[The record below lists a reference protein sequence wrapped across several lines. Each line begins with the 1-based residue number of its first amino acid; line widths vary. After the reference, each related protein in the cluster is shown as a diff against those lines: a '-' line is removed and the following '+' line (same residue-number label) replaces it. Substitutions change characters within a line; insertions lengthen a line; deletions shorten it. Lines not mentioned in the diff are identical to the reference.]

1 MRQIKTTSIVHSLMW
16 IMSLSIGVVMSG
28 STAKADNDYALP
40 ATPGLYVSEYIEWD
54 NDIVKTNKDQS
65 NNVILINHNNEQIKW
80 RDQDNP
86 EYLTV
91 GMSDDNT
98 EYWWGPGFENG
109 SEIWLDYIADGKV
122 THLNQEDISIT
133 ELDGSPCEDISLS
146 PDSRDQRV
154 CVFHMNTSETKKVII
169 SYKTPDNLTNSK
181 FVAEFALRT
190 GFYYDEEMSVD
201 SHIIDEPTVVRGSDK
216 DIYVHLTDT
225 WEGDGFSLNDTNAI
239 SISYW
244 DDEKKTDA
252 NVEGEDAKEFAELE
266 PVSVKNDNH
275 LIYKLKLKGSD
286 KVYDRYEVIINYN
299 RYNKTN
305 VEEAPREEDRR
316 IQVKIIDSDTLYAAS
331 QDNLQVQGD
340 HYYYPDNSDYRKN
353 DYFSANSLS
362 SPIYMSFR
370 FYNEEGGIVD
380 LMDPSTLSFY
390 RSEYNE
396 DLKKEILTKVDSS
409 VVKAEKAYSDSNIIK
424 ISYVGDTTKE
434 ENDWN
439 EFIVTYGDKE
449 PSDGNM
455 GDAIELAFVTSDF
468 NDVSAY
474 TSENISED
482 SFTNEFLF
490 DGTSDIKMY
499 IAGIAYDQPIM
510 GKMVQSVEDFDISL
524 IDESGNDYSNKVKI
538 ETDNTIKAA
547 NNHELT
553 CNSMI
558 TIPKDT
564 LQRSAVLTLNCTLK
578 GKRYDN
584 PDDLNLIDHNENY
597 TLRIFIFYDDIYTLY
612 AASSE
617 YRSVKATQYT
627 YSDTAEY
634 KPNGYFA
641 ANSVI
646 RPIYMSF
653 KYKNDEGQLVPVTDP
668 SKLAFYS
675 SELSDDLDT
684 EVLTQ
689 VDSTVIKAEKPYT
702 DSNII
707 KVSYIGDTTKEE
719 HRWNEFVVS
728 YNGKY
733 PKGGNMDNA
742 IELAFVTSDF
752 DEVGTYNSTVINEST
767 FSNEF
772 NTDGTSD
779 VNIYAATLDYK
790 EDLVW
795 NYVESAELKSLK
807 LIDEKGSDLSSKANT
822 DTNVK
827 LTRSKKPA
835 IVYGE
840 KITIPKG
847 VLSSSARLELNFTA
861 NCNHWLDPEAGTR
874 TTSLE
879 SYTVYAYIIYTP
891 HTHTAVSDWS
901 KDDNNH
907 WHECTASDGATLDKA
922 AHTWDNGVVTTPAAT
937 DKEGVM
943 TYTCTVCKAT
953 KTQSIDKLP
962 QPTIQPDTTQTT
974 TQTTDTSQTSKVETG
989 TSTTPDEK
997 GVTYTVTEVNTD
1009 GTAEVEFSAKD
1020 STEKTI
1026 VIPETTTVNGVTATV
1041 TTIANNAF
1049 LGNKTVSSVTIP
1061 ETVDTIGK
1069 NAFSNCTSIKKIT
1082 IPKSVTTIGENAFSG
1097 CTNLTTVNIKS
1108 TTISKIETGAFKNC
1122 KKLTKVTVPS
1132 SITTIGK
1139 NAFSGDKNLK
1149 TITIKSTKIKS
1160 IGKNAFKNVPKKATI
1175 KVPKKKKTTYTK
1187 LLKKAGFKGKIK

>member
-1 MRQIKTTSIVHSLMW
+1 
-16 IMSLSIGVVMSG
+16 MSLSIGVVMSG

-468 NDVSAY
+468 
-474 TSENISED
+474 
-482 SFTNEFLF
+482 
-490 DGTSDIKMY
+490 
-499 IAGIAYDQPIM
+499 
-510 GKMVQSVEDFDISL
+510 
-524 IDESGNDYSNKVKI
+524 
-538 ETDNTIKAA
+538 
-547 NNHELT
+547 
-553 CNSMI
+553 
-558 TIPKDT
+558 
-564 LQRSAVLTLNCTLK
+564 
-578 GKRYDN
+578 
-584 PDDLNLIDHNENY
+584 
-597 TLRIFIFYDDIYTLY
+597 
-612 AASSE
+612 
-617 YRSVKATQYT
+617 
-627 YSDTAEY
+627 
-634 KPNGYFA
+634 
-641 ANSVI
+641 
-646 RPIYMSF
+646 
-653 KYKNDEGQLVPVTDP
+653 
-668 SKLAFYS
+668 
-675 SELSDDLDT
+675 
-684 EVLTQ
+684 
-689 VDSTVIKAEKPYT
+689 
-702 DSNII
+702 
-707 KVSYIGDTTKEE
+707 
-719 HRWNEFVVS
+719 
-728 YNGKY
+728 
-733 PKGGNMDNA
+733 
-742 IELAFVTSDF
+742 
-752 DEVGTYNSTVINEST
+752 DEVGTYNSTEINEST

-807 LIDEKGSDLSSKANT
+807 LIDEKGSDLSSKVNT

-989 TSTTPDEK
+989 TSTTLDEK

-1175 KVPKKKKTTYTK
+1175 KVPKKKKTTYAK